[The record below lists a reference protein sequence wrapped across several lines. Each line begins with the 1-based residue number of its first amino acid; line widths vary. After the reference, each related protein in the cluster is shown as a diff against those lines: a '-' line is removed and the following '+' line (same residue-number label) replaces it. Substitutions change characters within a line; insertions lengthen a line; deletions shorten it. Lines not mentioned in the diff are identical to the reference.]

1 MTTEPVVLE
10 KRVAPPEAELDLAIP
25 ADLDYCRGHFANAPV
40 VPGVVQLKW
49 AIDAARRHLGASGE
63 VVGVE
68 ALKFRRVLAPG
79 AVATL
84 TLTWVAHDHKAYFSY
99 RSDDSGFSSGR
110 LLFRPA
116 P

>member
-1 MTTEPVVLE
+1 MSTEPVVVAQ
-10 KRVAPPEAELDLAIP
+10 RVAPPEAELRIAIP
-25 ADLDYCRGHFANAPV
+25 ADLEYLRGHFAGAPV

-49 AIDAARRHLGASGE
+49 AIDAARRHLGATGE
-63 VVGVE
+63 LVGME
-68 ALKFRRVLAPG
+68 ALKFQRVLVPG

-84 TLTWVAHDHKAYFSY
+84 TLTWVAATGKLYFSY
-99 RSDDSGFSSGR
+99 RADDARFSSGR

>member
-1 MTTEPVVLE
+1 MTTEPVVIE
-10 KRVAPPEAELDLAIP
+10 KRVTPPEAELDLAIP
-25 ADLDYCRGHFANAPV
+25 ADLDYCRGHFPNAPI

-49 AIDAARRHLGASGE
+49 AIDAARRHLGAGGE

-68 ALKFRRVLAPG
+68 ALKFQRVLMPG

-84 TLTWVAHDHKAYFSY
+84 TLTWVAEAHKLSFAY
-99 RSDDSGFSSGR
+99 RSADARFSSGR